1 MNFGFEQLEQ
11 LKESSTALRLLRSPH
26 FPFIGS
32 FLYQAFLHTNRRSIP
47 YQELVTLLD
56 YHLTDLS
63 EIYGSDKYPK
73 SAQAYLEDWI
83 NIKGGYL
90 RRYLPMQGDSIEC
103 DLLPD
108 VEKALRWIEEMQG
121 SGFVGTESR
130 LKLLMG
136 LISDLVHGT
145 SEDKQ
150 SKLQTLKQRKAELEQ
165 EIQAVELGM
174 DIGYSDSQ
182 VREKM
187 FLISTMSRQLLGDF
201 RQVEANFRSLDKD
214 TRKKISQTDL
224 HKGGMLDVVF
234 GDQNV
239 IDDSDEGQSF
249 SAFFE
254 LLMRGEMR
262 NKLRDDL
269 KNLLSIEGGMEFVN

>member
-1 MNFGFEQLEQ
+1 M
-11 LKESSTALRLLRSPH
+11 ALW
-26 FPFIGS
+26 
-32 FLYQAFLHTNRRSIP
+32 
-47 YQELVTLLD
+47 
-56 YHLTDLS
+56 
-63 EIYGSDKYPK
+63 
-73 SAQAYLEDWI
+73 AQNL
-83 NIKGGYL
+83 
-90 RRYLPMQGDSIEC
+90 C
-103 DLLPD
+103 
-108 VEKALRWIEEMQG
+108 
-121 SGFVGTESR
+121 

-269 KNLLSIEGGMEFVN
+269 KNLLSIEGGMEFVNNDELLAHLYSYLLDA

>member
-1 MNFGFEQLEQ
+1 M
-11 LKESSTALRLLRSPH
+11 ALW
-26 FPFIGS
+26 
-32 FLYQAFLHTNRRSIP
+32 
-47 YQELVTLLD
+47 
-56 YHLTDLS
+56 
-63 EIYGSDKYPK
+63 
-73 SAQAYLEDWI
+73 AQNL
-83 NIKGGYL
+83 
-90 RRYLPMQGDSIEC
+90 C
-103 DLLPD
+103 
-108 VEKALRWIEEMQG
+108 
-121 SGFVGTESR
+121 
-130 LKLLMG
+130 LKLLVG

-145 SEDKQ
+145 FEDKQ

-239 IDDSDEGQSF
+239 I
-249 SAFFE
+249 
-254 LLMRGEMR
+254 
-262 NKLRDDL
+262 
-269 KNLLSIEGGMEFVN
+269 